1 MDIIFYHP
9 FFDAAQWIQGM
20 QQRLPNINIRQW
32 KRGDN
37 DHADY
42 AMVWVPP
49 YEMLANRSGLKGIFT
64 LGAGVE
70 AILKQEQQRPGMLPA
85 GVLLMRLQDAGMGLQ
100 MREYAVAT
108 VLHYLRR
115 MDEYK
120 LQQGQKM
127 WKQLESHD
135 RRDFVIG
142 VLGAGVLGRSVAE
155 TLVEFGFTVRCWSRT
170 PKQINKVDSFYG
182 QDQLGDF
189 LSGSKVLINLLPDTP
204 HTRGILN
211 LSLFSQL
218 KPKSYL
224 INLARGSH
232 LIEHDL
238 LVAINKGYIAAASL
252 DVFTEEPL
260 PKMHPFW
267 THPRI
272 TVTPHIAAITIPNIA
287 MDKISENIQRI
298 EKGELPTGV
307 VDIKLGY

>member
-20 QQRLPNINIRQW
+20 QHRLPNINIRQW

-37 DHADY
+37 AHADY
-42 AMVWVPP
+42 AMAWAPP
-49 YEMLANRSGLKGIFT
+49 YEMLANRSGLKGIFI

-70 AILKQEQQRPGMLPA
+70 AILKQEQQRPGILPA
-85 GVLLMRLQDAGMGLQ
+85 GVPLMRLEDAGMGLQ

-120 LQQGQKM
+120 LQQGQRM

-142 VLGAGVLGRSVAE
+142 VLGAGVLGCSVAE

-204 HTRGILN
+204 NTRGILN

-260 PKMHPFW
+260 PEMHPFW

-272 TVTPHIAAITIPNIA
+272 TVTPHVAAITIPNIA
-287 MDKISENIQRI
+287 MDKVSENIQRI

>member
-9 FFDAAQWIQGM
+9 FFDAVQWIQGM
-20 QQRLPNINIRQW
+20 QHRLPNINIRQW

-37 DHADY
+37 AHADY
-42 AMVWVPP
+42 AMAWAPP
-49 YEMLANRSGLKGIFT
+49 YEMLANRSGLKGIFI

-85 GVLLMRLQDAGMGLQ
+85 GVPLMRLEDAGMGLQ

-120 LQQGQKM
+120 LQQGQRM

-142 VLGAGVLGRSVAE
+142 VLGAGVLGCSVAE

-204 HTRGILN
+204 NTRGILN

-260 PKMHPFW
+260 PEMHPFW

-272 TVTPHIAAITIPNIA
+272 TVTPHVAAITIPNIA
-287 MDKISENIQRI
+287 MDKVSENIQRI

>member
-42 AMVWVPP
+42 AMVWLPP

-85 GVLLMRLQDAGMGLQ
+85 GVPLMRLQDAGMGLQ

-189 LSGSKVLINLLPDTP
+189 LSGSKILINLLPDTP

-260 PKMHPFW
+260 PEMHPFW

>member
-9 FFDAAQWIQGM
+9 FFDAVQWIQGM
-20 QQRLPNINIRQW
+20 QHRLPNINIRQW

-37 DHADY
+37 AHADY
-42 AMVWVPP
+42 AMAWAPP
-49 YEMLANRSGLKGIFT
+49 YEMLANRSGLKGIFI

-85 GVLLMRLQDAGMGLQ
+85 GVPLMRLEDAGMGLQ

-120 LQQGQKM
+120 LQQGQRM

-170 PKQINKVDSFYG
+170 PKQVNKVDSFYG

-260 PKMHPFW
+260 REMHPFW

-272 TVTPHIAAITIPNIA
+272 TVTPHVAAITIPNIA
-287 MDKISENIQRI
+287 MDKVSENIQRI

>member
-20 QQRLPNINIRQW
+20 QHRLPNINIRQW

-37 DHADY
+37 AHADY
-42 AMVWVPP
+42 AMAWAPP
-49 YEMLANRSGLKGIFT
+49 YEMLANRSGLKGIFI

-85 GVLLMRLQDAGMGLQ
+85 GVPLMRLEDAGMGLQ

-120 LQQGQKM
+120 LQQGQRM

-142 VLGAGVLGRSVAE
+142 VLGAGVLGCSVAE

-204 HTRGILN
+204 NTRGILN

-260 PKMHPFW
+260 PEMHPFW

-272 TVTPHIAAITIPNIA
+272 TVTPHVAAITIPNIA
-287 MDKISENIQRI
+287 MDKVSENIQRI